1 MSADESD
8 FSLRKI
14 RIALTVMIGVGFGTT
29 FILMP
34 ALPLTLVPMTREFGW
49 TPTEY
54 GLAMSLLL
62 WFGATSGPFL
72 GWVVDRVGVRP
83 MIIGGTLA
91 VGLLGM
97 SLSRVASL
105 WQFYVCFALLGVF
118 GSTAIG
124 YGKVIGALFTRHR
137 GKAMAILGLEGSI
150 VGAFI
155 PQLVQWLVD
164 HQGWR
169 GTYFW
174 LGVVTLCVAPLV
186 YFSLEEPGTAGAA
199 RASAVVAPPPLL
211 EGMTAAQIYRTRTF
225 WLIVAAHVL
234 GGLPMGI
241 IGTYMVPMLMGH
253 GFAQSAG
260 ANFQTIFVLAGA
272 AGSVVG
278 GFLLDHTRGAS
289 ICAPFCWLSA
299 LSIAML
305 ATVSAGGNGA
315 LLFWVMAI
323 AYGFGTMGRLP
334 MAGYFH
340 TRFFGLR
347 AFAAVSG
354 VQAAIMAVIFG
365 FALPIAGRSRELTGS
380 YDTALIALAVLSA
393 LGGFI
398 YLVLGPYKYAAH
410 VVVARPEQPEAS
422 PAAAGATSQALLS
435 PRDARS

>member
-1 MSADESD
+1 MAIMSADESD

-14 RIALTVMIGVGFGTT
+14 RIALTVMVGIGFGTT
-29 FILMP
+29 FILLP
-34 ALPLTLVPMTREFGW
+34 ALPLTLVPMTREFHW

-54 GLAMSLLL
+54 GFAFSLLL

-72 GWVVDRVGVRP
+72 GWIVDRVGVRP
-83 MIIGGTLA
+83 MIIGGTLI
-91 VGLLGM
+91 VGLLAM
-97 SLSRVASL
+97 SLSKVNSL
-105 WQFYVCFALLGVF
+105 WQFYACFALLGVF

-137 GKAMAILGLEGSI
+137 GKAMAILGLESSI

-174 LGVVTLCVAPLV
+174 LGVVTLCVAPLI
-186 YFSLEEPGTAGAA
+186 YLSLEEPGTAGSA
-199 RASAVVAPPPLL
+199 RATPVAAPPPML
-211 EGMTAAQIYRTRTF
+211 EGMTAAQVYRSRTF

-253 GFAQSAG
+253 GFAQRAG
-260 ANFQTIFVLAGA
+260 ADFQTTFVLAGA
-272 AGSVVG
+272 AGSIVG
-278 GFLLDHTRGAS
+278 GFLLDHTLSAR

-299 LSIAML
+299 ISLVML

-323 AYGFGTMGRLP
+323 VYGFGTMARLP

-354 VQAAIMAVIFG
+354 VQAAVMAVIFG
-365 FALPIAGRSRELTGS
+365 FATPIVGRSQELAGS
-380 YDTALIALAVLSA
+380 YDPALFVLAILSA
-393 LGGFI
+393 LAGFI
-398 YLVLGPYKYAAH
+398 YLFLGPYKYAAH
-410 VVVARPEQPEAS
+410 AVVAMPAPPETG
-422 PAAAGATSQALLS
+422 PAGVVATSQA
-435 PRDARS
+435 PP